1 LIIFCIVILL
11 YILFIND
18 IQAQPSDEQTS
29 LIDPLK
35 PFLPL
40 IIVILVIIIIILVAL
55 IIKSYM
61 KQKPKTEKIFYYNK
75 NDKTAQENTTAS
87 KTESSKIE
95 KKFRTVE
102 EEIDE
107 FLSKVK

>member
-1 LIIFCIVILL
+1 
-11 YILFIND
+11 
-18 IQAQPSDEQTS
+18 
-29 LIDPLK
+29 
-35 PFLPL
+35 
-40 IIVILVIIIIILVAL
+40 
-55 IIKSYM
+55 M